1 MDQEYFTRT
10 EAEARVGRRIR
21 SLVVFSGVPQNTT
34 GTVIGADPAGDD
46 GWSLAIRWDIP
57 GRSPGH
63 TRMLVDWFSRDEYE
77 RCLEEIQEEAC
88 HANNQG
94 M

>member
-1 MDQEYFTRT
+1 MDQKHFTYT
-10 EAEARVGRRIR
+10 EAYARVDKRVRT
-21 SLVVFSGVPQNTT
+21 LVPFSGVPQGTT

-57 GRSPGH
+57 GRSPGR

-77 RCLEEIQEEAC
+77 RYLEEIQEADD
-88 HANNQG
+88 ANNP
-94 M
+94 

>member
-1 MDQEYFTRT
+1 MNHEYFTRV
-10 EAEARVGRRIR
+10 EAEVRVGRRIR
-21 SLVVFSGVPQNTT
+21 TLVAFSGVPRGTT

-57 GRSPGH
+57 GR

-77 RCLEEIQEEAC
+77 RYLEEIREADD
-88 HANNQG
+88 ATSNS
-94 M
+94 

>member
-1 MDQEYFTRT
+1 MDREYFTRA
-10 EAEARVGRRIR
+10 EAETRVGRRIR
-21 SLVVFSGVPQNTT
+21 SLVAFSGVLKGTT
-34 GTVIGADPAGDD
+34 GTVISADPAGDD

-57 GRSPGH
+57 ARSPGR
-63 TRMLVDWFSRDEYE
+63 TRMLVDWFFRDEYE
-77 RCLEEIQEEAC
+77 RYLEEIQEEAC